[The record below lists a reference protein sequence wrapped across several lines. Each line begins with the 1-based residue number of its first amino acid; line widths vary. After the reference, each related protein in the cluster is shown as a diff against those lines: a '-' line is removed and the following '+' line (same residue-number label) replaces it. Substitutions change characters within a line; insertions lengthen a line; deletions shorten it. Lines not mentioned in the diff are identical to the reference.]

1 MPQGRVILSKS
12 KNTKSSLVIIPL
24 GLIFFGALLIG
35 SYAAQEP
42 KAGGDSGTIQSQTTR
57 YRETVKTEDKTTYKT
72 IPITMEMEAGA
83 AQYKEWPGGGK
94 TIHSG
99 IGWLQP
105 FGRSEYVAG
114 MGYPEMKDF
123 PKPSY
128 FNEEWMKV
136 YQTDLFCIYRLKD
149 GDIYAYD
156 GVVGN
161 LEPADNDDGKMDY
174 LINVIVGGTGAY
186 EGATGMLVG
195 RTPGRGKSAEVGQ
208 GLKLPVSIL
217 KLMNGYI
224 KIPVKK

>member
-1 MPQGRVILSKS
+1 M
-12 KNTKSSLVIIPL
+12 
-24 GLIFFGALLIG
+24 GLILFGTLFIG
-35 SYAAQEP
+35 SYAVAQEP
-42 KAGGDSGTIQSQTTR
+42 KASGDSGTSQTQYPR
-57 YRETVKTEDKTTYKT
+57 YRDTVKTEDKTTYKT

-94 TIHSG
+94 TIHAG
-99 IGWLQP
+99 IGWIQP

-114 MGYPEMKDF
+114 MGYPESKTV

-128 FNEEWMKV
+128 LNDEWMKV
-136 YQTDLFCIYRLKD
+136 YSTDLFCIYRLMD

-161 LEPADNDDGKMDY
+161 LEPAENDDGKMDY

-195 RTPGRGKSAEVGQ
+195 RTPGRGKSTEAGQ